1 MSPKTILFSTSQ
13 TTHTLVEILDSN
25 LSTIRPTI
33 VGILDDNSLKQDNYF
48 YGIKVIGKFQDIKNL
63 VASQN
68 ITSFGIGLAAV
79 KHMHIKNALF
89 KYCLNLGIEP
99 IQSISNRAYIS
110 TGAEIGVGQLIL
122 PNSFIGVSTK
132 IEDNCSIHANAS
144 ILENCHIGFNSLIAS
159 NSFIGGNC
167 KIEENVYI
175 GPGCTIGSGVT
186 IRKNSIVGAGTT
198 IIKDIPENSMVYG
211 FPNITRSNNHYLTAP
226 EWMKA

>member
-1 MSPKTILFSTSQ
+1 M
-13 TTHTLVEILDSN
+13 DSN
-25 LSTIRPTI
+25 LRPTKPNI
-33 VGILDDNSLKQDNYF
+33 IGILDDNSLKQSKTF
-48 YGIKVIGKFQDIKNL
+48 YGINVIGKFNEIKKI
-63 VASQN
+63 VTSEN

-89 KYCLNLGIEP
+89 NYCIKLGLQP
-99 IQSISNRAYIS
+99 IQCISNRAYIS
-110 TGAEIGVGQLIL
+110 ADTQIGNGQLVL

-132 IEDNCSIHANAS
+132 IADNCSIHANVS
-144 ILENCHIGFNSLIAS
+144 ILENCNIGFNSLVAS
-159 NSFIGGNC
+159 NSFIGGNST
-167 KIEENVYI
+167 IEENVYI

-211 FPNITRSNNHYLTAP
+211 FPNITKSNNHYLSAP